1 MSTKKILSVVC
12 TLMLLISCG
21 RQLTKQAAEV
31 LLRKVYTKDNDP
43 DEMGGTQVDLK
54 SIQVDSIRQQGDTAL
69 VFYKVSGSASNGSA
83 YQTQLDDGEQ
93 QDNFERNF
101 WGSWKEK
108 EYNK

>member
-12 TLMLLISCG
+12 TLMTLASCS
-21 RQLTKQAAEV
+21 RQLTKQTAEA
-31 LLRKVYTKDNDP
+31 LLRKIYTKGNNP

-54 SIQVDSIRQQGDTAL
+54 SIQIDSIHQQGDTAL

-83 YQTQLDDGEQ
+83 YQTHLSDGEQ